1 MRQEQRFLLA
11 ITLMI
16 LVLVGTNIL
25 FPPIPPE
32 EVVGPEGDA
41 PGQLDGTGVTGVP
54 SAPLGGTDAGGGA
67 AASGDQSDPFAGPP
81 PTEPSS
87 LFPPVEVVATPAE
100 DTVVVEGPLY
110 RYSWSTL
117 GARLISAQLLAFE
130 SFDEGQEGQ
139 PVELISAGTG
149 GVLAMQLRL
158 GERTFDLGAR
168 SFEVEPADG
177 LRLNEGG
184 GPRTLTFRYRGP
196 AGLIFQTA
204 YTYDPSAYD
213 ILARTEVVGPD
224 VDLLVTG
231 MGSGL
236 GYNESSRSEEST
248 VMGYAWN
255 HVRDGVDDERLAQVD
270 CERIQ
275 EGPHRWA
282 ALKSKYFLFAL
293 IPGREGSEQY
303 LGGVIARPADGS
315 APVECDRRTR
325 RQWWQFWAPGDPVT
339 PHEIAVTQ
347 SLDASGVLD
356 YRVYLGPQERD
367 VLMAFENDL
376 EEANPYGYRWMRPIV
391 RPVVSVA
398 LSILNFL
405 HDVLDV
411 GYGWAIIIFGVMMR
425 VLLWPLNQKA
435 MRAQLRNMAVQPLLK
450 EIQTKYKDQPEKL
463 QKEMMKLY
471 KEHGF
476 NPLAGCLPMLL
487 PFPVLITLFFVFRN
501 TIQLRGESFLWLP
514 NLAAADPLYI
524 LPVVLGLSMVLMQF
538 ISVRSMPE
546 PNPQMKMM
554 MWIMPIFM
562 AVIFFRFASG
572 LNLYYA
578 TANIATLPQSLL
590 IAKERKQLRDKGPI
604 VQPHKSGD

>member
-54 SAPLGGTDAGGGA
+54 SAPLGGTDAAGGA
-67 AASGDQSDPFAGPP
+67 AASGDQSDPFAGLP

-184 GPRTLTFRYRGP
+184 GSRTLTFRYRDP

-204 YTYDPSAYD
+204 YTFDPSSYD
-213 ILARTEVVGPD
+213 ILARTEVIGPD

-236 GYNESSRSEEST
+236 GYNERSRSEEST
-248 VMGYAWN
+248 VMGYVWN
-255 HVRDGVDDERLAQVD
+255 HVRDGIDDERLTRVEE
-270 CERIQ
+270 ERIQ

-282 ALKSKYFLFAL
+282 ALKSKYFIFAL
-293 IPGREGSEQY
+293 IPGREGSEEY
-303 LGGVIARPADGS
+303 LGGVIARPA
-315 APVECDRRTR
+315 E
-325 RQWWQFWAPGDPVT
+325 GDDQAAIT
-339 PHEIAVTQ
+339 VTQ

-405 HDVLDV
+405 HDVLNV
-411 GYGWAIIIFGVMMR
+411 GYGWVLIIFGVMMR
-425 VLLWPLNQKA
+425 VLLFPLNQKA
-435 MRAQLRNMAVQPLLK
+435 MRAQMRNMAVQPLLK

-476 NPLAGCLPMLL
+476 NPLAGCLPMLV

-524 LPVVLGLSMVLMQF
+524 LPVLLGLSMFLMQF
-538 ISVRSMPE
+538 ITVRSMPE

-562 AVIFFRFASG
+562 AAIFFRFASG

-578 TANIATLPQSLL
+578 TANLATIPQQYL
-590 IAKERKQLRDKGPI
+590 IAKERRQLRDKGPI
-604 VQPHKSGD
+604 VQPHESNTLFTGD

>member
-32 EVVGPEGDA
+32 EVVSPEGDA

-54 SAPLGGTDAGGGA
+54 SAPLGGTDAARGA
-67 AASGDQSDPFAGPP
+67 AASGDQGDPLAGPP
-81 PTEPSS
+81 PTEPPS
-87 LFPPVEVVATPAE
+87 LFPPAEVVATPAE

-168 SFEVEPADG
+168 SFEVEPVDG

-184 GPRTLTFRYRGP
+184 GPRTLTFRYRDP

-204 YTYDPSAYD
+204 YTFDPSSYD
-213 ILARTEVVGPD
+213 ILARTEVVGPA

-236 GYNESSRSEEST
+236 GYNERSRSEEST
-248 VMGYAWN
+248 VMGYVWN
-255 HVRDGVDDERLAQVD
+255 HVRDGIDDERLTRVEE
-270 CERIQ
+270 ERIQ

-282 ALKSKYFLFAL
+282 ALKSKYFIFAL
-293 IPGREGSEQY
+293 IPGREGGEQY
-303 LGGVIARPADGS
+303 LGGVIARPA
-315 APVECDRRTR
+315 E
-325 RQWWQFWAPGDPVT
+325 GDDQAAIT
-339 PHEIAVTQ
+339 VTQ

-367 VLMAFENDL
+367 VLVAFENDL

-405 HDVLDV
+405 HRNLNV
-411 GYGWAIIIFGVMMR
+411 GYGWALIIFGVMMR

-435 MRAQLRNMAVQPLLK
+435 MRAQMRNMAAQPLLK

-476 NPLAGCLPMLL
+476 NPLGGCLPMLL

-514 NLAAADPLYI
+514 NLAGADPLYI
-524 LPVVLGLSMVLMQF
+524 LPVLLGLSMFLLMS
-538 ISVRSMPE
+538 ISARSMP

-554 MWIMPIFM
+554 RWIMPIFM
-562 AVIFFRFASG
+562 AAIFVRFASG

-578 TANIATLPQSLL
+578 VTNLATLPQSFL
-590 IAKERKQLRDKGPI
+590 IAKERQQVRDKGPI
-604 VQPHKSGD
+604 MQPHKSGD

>member
-54 SAPLGGTDAGGGA
+54 SAPLGGTDAAGGA
-67 AASGDQSDPFAGPP
+67 AASGDQSDPFAGLP

-184 GPRTLTFRYRGP
+184 GSRTLTFRYRDP

-204 YTYDPSAYD
+204 YTFDPSSYD
-213 ILARTEVVGPD
+213 ILARTEVLGPD

-236 GYNESSRSEEST
+236 GYNERSRSEEST
-248 VMGYAWN
+248 VMGYVWN
-255 HVRDGVDDERLAQVD
+255 HVRDGVDDERLTRVD
-270 CERIQ
+270 DERIQ

-282 ALKSKYFLFAL
+282 ALKSKYFIFAL
-293 IPGREGSEQY
+293 IPGREGGEQY
-303 LGGVIARPADGS
+303 LGGVIARPA
-315 APVECDRRTR
+315 E
-325 RQWWQFWAPGDPVT
+325 GDDQAAIT
-339 PHEIAVTQ
+339 VTQ

-356 YRVYLGPQERD
+356 YRVYLGPQERE

-405 HDVLDV
+405 HDVLNV
-411 GYGWAIIIFGVMMR
+411 GYGWVLIIFGVMMR
-425 VLLWPLNQKA
+425 VLLFPLNQKA
-435 MRAQLRNMAVQPLLK
+435 MRAQMRNMAVQPLLK

-476 NPLAGCLPMLL
+476 NPLAGCLPMLV

-524 LPVVLGLSMVLMQF
+524 LPVLLGLSMFLMQF
-538 ISVRSMPE
+538 ITVRSMPE

-554 MWIMPIFM
+554 MWIMPIMM
-562 AVIFFRFASG
+562 AAIFFRFASG

-578 TANIATLPQSLL
+578 TANLATIPQQYL
-590 IAKERKQLRDKGPI
+590 IAKERQQLRDKGGI
-604 VQPHKSGD
+604 VQPHESRISSLQQFS

>member
-54 SAPLGGTDAGGGA
+54 SAPLGGTDAAGGA
-67 AASGDQSDPFAGPP
+67 AASGDQSDPFAGLP

-184 GPRTLTFRYRGP
+184 GSRTLTFRYRDP

-204 YTYDPSAYD
+204 YTFDPSSYD
-213 ILARTEVVGPD
+213 ILARTEVLGPD

-236 GYNESSRSEEST
+236 GYNERSRSEEST
-248 VMGYAWN
+248 VMGYVWN
-255 HVRDGVDDERLAQVD
+255 HVRDGVDDERLTRVD
-270 CERIQ
+270 DERIQ

-282 ALKSKYFLFAL
+282 ALKSKYFIFAL
-293 IPGREGSEQY
+293 IPGREGGEQY
-303 LGGVIARPADGS
+303 LGGVIARPA
-315 APVECDRRTR
+315 E
-325 RQWWQFWAPGDPVT
+325 GDDQAAIT
-339 PHEIAVTQ
+339 VTQ

-356 YRVYLGPQERD
+356 YRVYLGPQERE

-405 HDVLDV
+405 HDVLNV
-411 GYGWAIIIFGVMMR
+411 GYGWVLIIFGVMMR
-425 VLLWPLNQKA
+425 VLLFPLNQKA
-435 MRAQLRNMAVQPLLK
+435 MRAQMRNMAVQPLLK

-471 KEHGF
+471 KDHGF
-476 NPLAGCLPMLL
+476 NPVAGCLPMLL

-524 LPVVLGLSMVLMQF
+524 LPVLLGLSMFLMQF
-538 ISVRSMPE
+538 ITVRSMPE

-554 MWIMPIFM
+554 MWIMPIMM
-562 AVIFFRFASG
+562 AAIFFRFASG

-578 TANIATLPQSLL
+578 TANLATIPQQIL
-590 IAKERKQLRDKGPI
+590 IAKERQQLRDKGGI
-604 VQPHKSGD
+604 VQPHESNTLFTGD

>member
-54 SAPLGGTDAGGGA
+54 SAPLGGA

-158 GERTFDLGAR
+158 GDRTFDLGAR

-184 GPRTLTFRYRGP
+184 GPRTLTFRYRDP

-204 YTYDPSAYD
+204 YTFDPSSYD
-213 ILARTEVVGPD
+213 ILARTEVIGPD

-236 GYNESSRSEEST
+236 GYNERSRREEST

-255 HVRDGVDDERLAQVD
+255 HVRDGIDDERLTQVD
-270 CERIQ
+270 SERIQ

-282 ALKSKYFLFAL
+282 ALKSKYFIFAL

-303 LGGVIARPADGS
+303 LGGVIARPAEGD
-315 APVECDRRTR
+315 DRAAIT
-325 RQWWQFWAPGDPVT
+325 
-339 PHEIAVTQ
+339 VTQ

-356 YRVYLGPQERD
+356 YRVYLGPQERE

-405 HDVLDV
+405 HDVLNV
-411 GYGWAIIIFGVMMR
+411 GYGWVLIIFGVMMR
-425 VLLWPLNQKA
+425 VLLFPLNQKA
-435 MRAQLRNMAVQPLLK
+435 MRAQMRNMAVQPLLK

-463 QKEMMKLY
+463 TKEMKKLY
-471 KEHGF
+471 TDHGF
-476 NPLAGCLPMLL
+476 NPVAGCLPMLL

-524 LPVVLGLSMVLMQF
+524 LPVLLGLSMFLMQF
-538 ISVRSMPE
+538 ITVRSMPE

-554 MWIMPIFM
+554 MWIMPIMM
-562 AVIFFRFASG
+562 AAIFFRFASG

-578 TANIATLPQSLL
+578 TANLATIPQQLL
-590 IAKERKQLRDKGPI
+590 IAKERQQLRDKGPI

>member
-11 ITLMI
+11 IMLMI

-54 SAPLGGTDAGGGA
+54 SAPLGGTDAAGGA

-158 GERTFDLGAR
+158 GERTFDLGAQ

-204 YTYDPSAYD
+204 YTFDPSSYD
-213 ILARTEVVGPD
+213 ILARTEVIGPD

-236 GYNESSRSEEST
+236 GYNERSRGEEST
-248 VMGYAWN
+248 VMGYVWN
-255 HVRDGVDDERLAQVD
+255 HVRDGVDDERLTRVD
-270 CERIQ
+270 DERIQ

-282 ALKSKYFLFAL
+282 ALKSKYFIFAL
-293 IPGREGSEQY
+293 IPGREGGEQY
-303 LGGVIARPADGS
+303 LGGVIARPA
-315 APVECDRRTR
+315 E
-325 RQWWQFWAPGDPVT
+325 GDDQAAIT
-339 PHEIAVTQ
+339 VTQ

-356 YRVYLGPQERD
+356 YRVYLGPQERE

-405 HDVLDV
+405 HDVLNV
-411 GYGWAIIIFGVMMR
+411 GYGWVLIIFGVMMR
-425 VLLWPLNQKA
+425 VLLFPLNQKA
-435 MRAQLRNMAVQPLLK
+435 MRAQMRNMAVQPLLK

-524 LPVVLGLSMVLMQF
+524 LPVLLGLSMFLMQF
-538 ISVRSMPE
+538 ITVRSMPE

-554 MWIMPIFM
+554 MWIMPIMM
-562 AVIFFRFASG
+562 AAIFFRFASG

-578 TANIATLPQSLL
+578 TANLATIPQQLL
-590 IAKERKQLRDKGPI
+590 IAKERQQLRDKGPI

>member
-54 SAPLGGTDAGGGA
+54 SAPLGGTDAAGGA
-67 AASGDQSDPFAGPP
+67 AASGDQSDPFAGLP

-184 GPRTLTFRYRGP
+184 GSRTLTFRYRDP

-204 YTYDPSAYD
+204 YTFDPSSYD
-213 ILARTEVVGPD
+213 ILARTEVLGPD

-236 GYNESSRSEEST
+236 GYNERSRSEEST
-248 VMGYAWN
+248 VMGYVWN
-255 HVRDGVDDERLAQVD
+255 HVRDGVDDERLTRVD
-270 CERIQ
+270 DERIQ

-282 ALKSKYFLFAL
+282 ALKSKYFIFAL
-293 IPGREGSEQY
+293 IPGREGGEQY
-303 LGGVIARPADGS
+303 LGGVIARPA
-315 APVECDRRTR
+315 E
-325 RQWWQFWAPGDPVT
+325 GDDQAAIT
-339 PHEIAVTQ
+339 VTQ

-356 YRVYLGPQERD
+356 YRVYLGPQERE

-405 HDVLDV
+405 HDVLNV
-411 GYGWAIIIFGVMMR
+411 GYGWVLIIFGVMMR
-425 VLLWPLNQKA
+425 VLLFPLNQKA
-435 MRAQLRNMAVQPLLK
+435 MRAQMRNMAVQPLLK

-476 NPLAGCLPMLL
+476 NPLAGCLPMLV

-524 LPVVLGLSMVLMQF
+524 LPVLLGLSMFLMQF
-538 ISVRSMPE
+538 ITVRSMPE

-554 MWIMPIFM
+554 MWIMPIMM
-562 AVIFFRFASG
+562 AAIFFRFASG

-578 TANIATLPQSLL
+578 TANLATIPQQYL
-590 IAKERKQLRDKGPI
+590 IAKERQQLRDKGGI
-604 VQPHKSGD
+604 VQPHESNTLFRVD

>member
-54 SAPLGGTDAGGGA
+54 SAPLGGTDAAGGA

-81 PTEPSS
+81 PPEPSS

-117 GARLISAQLLAFE
+117 GARLISVQLLAFE

-149 GVLAMQLRL
+149 GALAMQLRI

-184 GPRTLTFRYRGP
+184 GPRTLTFRYRDP

-204 YTYDPSAYD
+204 YTFDPSSYD

-236 GYNESSRSEEST
+236 GYNERSRSEEST

-255 HVRDGVDDERLAQVD
+255 HVRDGVDDERLARVD
-270 CERIQ
+270 SEIQ

-282 ALKSKYFLFAL
+282 ALKSKYFIFAL
-293 IPGREGSEQY
+293 IPGREGSEEY
-303 LGGVIARPADGS
+303 LGGVIARPAEGA
-315 APVECDRRTR
+315 APVEGNLLERE
-325 RQWWQFWAPGDPVT
+325 WWRFWAPRDPVT

-347 SLDASGVLD
+347 SLDASGVVD

-367 VLMAFENDL
+367 LLMAFENDL

-405 HDVLDV
+405 HRNLNV
-411 GYGWAIIIFGVMMR
+411 GYGWCLIIFGVMMR
-425 VLLWPLNQKA
+425 VLLFPLNQKA
-435 MRAQLRNMAVQPLLK
+435 MRAQMRNMAVQPLLK
-450 EIQTKYKDQPEKL
+450 EIQKKYKDQPDKL

-471 KEHGF
+471 KDHGF

-487 PFPVLITLFFVFRN
+487 PFPVLVTLFFVFRN

-524 LPVVLGLSMVLMQF
+524 LPVLLGLSMFLMQF
-538 ISVRSMPE
+538 ITVRSMPE

-554 MWIMPIFM
+554 MWIMPIMM
-562 AVIFFRFASG
+562 AAIFFRFASG

-578 TANIATLPQSLL
+578 TANLATIPQQLL
-590 IAKERKQLRDKGPI
+590 IAKERQQLRDKGPI

>member
-149 GVLAMQLRL
+149 GALAMQLRL

-184 GPRTLTFRYRGP
+184 GSRTLTFRYRDP

-204 YTYDPSAYD
+204 YTFDPSSYD
-213 ILARTEVVGPD
+213 ILARTEVVGPA

-255 HVRDGVDDERLAQVD
+255 HLRDGVDDERLSRVD
-270 CERIQ
+270 SERIQ

-282 ALKSKYFLFAL
+282 ALKSKYFIFAL

-303 LGGVIARPADGS
+303 LGGVIARPA
-315 APVECDRRTR
+315 E
-325 RQWWQFWAPGDPVT
+325 GDDQAAIT
-339 PHEIAVTQ
+339 VTQ

-356 YRVYLGPQERD
+356 YRVYLGPQERE

-405 HDVLDV
+405 HDVLNV
-411 GYGWAIIIFGVMMR
+411 GYGWVLIIFGVMMR
-425 VLLWPLNQKA
+425 VLLFPLNQKA
-435 MRAQLRNMAVQPLLK
+435 MRAQMRNMAVQPLLK

-463 QKEMMKLY
+463 TKEMKKLY
-471 KEHGF
+471 TDHGF
-476 NPLAGCLPMLL
+476 NPVAGCLPMLL

-524 LPVVLGLSMVLMQF
+524 LPVLLGLSMFLMQF
-538 ISVRSMPE
+538 ITVRSMPE

-554 MWIMPIFM
+554 MWIMPIMM
-562 AVIFFRFASG
+562 AAIFFRFASG

-578 TANIATLPQSLL
+578 TANLATIPQQLL
-590 IAKERKQLRDKGPI
+590 IAKERQQLRDKGPI
-604 VQPHKSGD
+604 VQPHKSKSGD

>member
-32 EVVGPEGDA
+32 EVVSPEGDA

-54 SAPLGGTDAGGGA
+54 SAPLGGTDAAGGA
-67 AASGDQSDPFAGPP
+67 AASGDQSDPFAGLP

-184 GPRTLTFRYRGP
+184 GSRTLTFRYRDP

-204 YTYDPSAYD
+204 YTFDPSSYD
-213 ILARTEVVGPD
+213 ILARTEVIGPD

-236 GYNESSRSEEST
+236 GYNERSRSEEST
-248 VMGYAWN
+248 VMGYVWN
-255 HVRDGVDDERLAQVD
+255 HVRDGIDDERLTRVEE
-270 CERIQ
+270 ERIQ

-282 ALKSKYFLFAL
+282 ALKSKYFIFAL
-293 IPGREGSEQY
+293 IPGREGSEEY
-303 LGGVIARPADGS
+303 LGGVIARPA
-315 APVECDRRTR
+315 E
-325 RQWWQFWAPGDPVT
+325 GDDQAAIT
-339 PHEIAVTQ
+339 VTQ

-405 HDVLDV
+405 HDVLNV
-411 GYGWAIIIFGVMMR
+411 GYGWVLIIFGVMMR
-425 VLLWPLNQKA
+425 VLLFPLNQKA
-435 MRAQLRNMAVQPLLK
+435 MRAQMRNMAVQPLLK

-476 NPLAGCLPMLL
+476 NPLAGCLPMLV

-524 LPVVLGLSMVLMQF
+524 LPVLLGLSMFLMQF
-538 ISVRSMPE
+538 ITVRSMPE

-562 AVIFFRFASG
+562 AAIFFRFASG

-578 TANIATLPQSLL
+578 TANLATIPQQYL
-590 IAKERKQLRDKGPI
+590 IAKERRQLRDKGPI
-604 VQPHKSGD
+604 VQPHESNTLFTGD

>member
-1 MRQEQRFLLA
+1 
-11 ITLMI
+11 
-16 LVLVGTNIL
+16 
-25 FPPIPPE
+25 
-32 EVVGPEGDA
+32 
-41 PGQLDGTGVTGVP
+41 
-54 SAPLGGTDAGGGA
+54 
-67 AASGDQSDPFAGPP
+67 
-81 PTEPSS
+81 
-87 LFPPVEVVATPAE
+87 
-100 DTVVVEGPLY
+100 
-110 RYSWSTL
+110 
-117 GARLISAQLLAFE
+117 LLAFE

-149 GVLAMQLRL
+149 GALAMQLRV

-184 GPRTLTFRYRGP
+184 GSRTLTFRYRDP

-204 YTYDPSAYD
+204 YTFDPSSYD
-213 ILARTEVVGPD
+213 ILARTEVVGPA

-255 HVRDGVDDERLAQVD
+255 HLRDGVDDERLSRVD
-270 CERIQ
+270 SERIQ

-282 ALKSKYFLFAL
+282 ALKSKYFIFAL

-303 LGGVIARPADGS
+303 LGGVIARPA
-315 APVECDRRTR
+315 E
-325 RQWWQFWAPGDPVT
+325 GDDQAAIT
-339 PHEIAVTQ
+339 VTQ

-356 YRVYLGPQERD
+356 YRVYLGPQERE

-405 HDVLDV
+405 HDVLNV
-411 GYGWAIIIFGVMMR
+411 GYGWVLIIFGVMMR
-425 VLLWPLNQKA
+425 VLLFPLNQKA
-435 MRAQLRNMAVQPLLK
+435 MRAQMRNMAVQPLLK

-463 QKEMMKLY
+463 TKEMKKLY
-471 KEHGF
+471 TDHGF
-476 NPLAGCLPMLL
+476 NPVAGCLPMLL

-524 LPVVLGLSMVLMQF
+524 LPVLLGLSMFLMQF
-538 ISVRSMPE
+538 ITVRSMPE

-554 MWIMPIFM
+554 MWIMPIMM
-562 AVIFFRFASG
+562 AAIFFRFASG

-578 TANIATLPQSLL
+578 TANLATIPQQLL
-590 IAKERKQLRDKGPI
+590 IAKERQQLRDKGPI
-604 VQPHKSGD
+604 VQPHKSKSGD

>member
-54 SAPLGGTDAGGGA
+54 SAPLGGTDAAGGA
-67 AASGDQSDPFAGPP
+67 AASGDQSDPFAGLP

-204 YTYDPSAYD
+204 YTFDPSSYD
-213 ILARTEVVGPD
+213 ILARTEVIGPD

-236 GYNESSRSEEST
+236 GYNERSRGEEST
-248 VMGYAWN
+248 VMGYVWN
-255 HVRDGVDDERLAQVD
+255 HVRDGVDDERLTRVD
-270 CERIQ
+270 DERIQ

-282 ALKSKYFLFAL
+282 ALKSKYFIFAL
-293 IPGREGSEQY
+293 IPGREGGEQY
-303 LGGVIARPADGS
+303 LGGVIARPA
-315 APVECDRRTR
+315 E
-325 RQWWQFWAPGDPVT
+325 GDDQAAIT
-339 PHEIAVTQ
+339 VTQ

-356 YRVYLGPQERD
+356 YRVYLGPQERE

-405 HDVLDV
+405 HDVLNV
-411 GYGWAIIIFGVMMR
+411 GYGWVLIIFGVMMR
-425 VLLWPLNQKA
+425 VLLFPLNQKA
-435 MRAQLRNMAVQPLLK
+435 MRAQMRNMAVQPLLK

-471 KEHGF
+471 KDHGF
-476 NPLAGCLPMLL
+476 NPVAGCLPMLL

-524 LPVVLGLSMVLMQF
+524 LPVLLGLSMFLMQF
-538 ISVRSMPE
+538 ITVRSMPE

-554 MWIMPIFM
+554 MWIMPIMM
-562 AVIFFRFASG
+562 AAIFFRFASG

-578 TANIATLPQSLL
+578 TANLATIPQQIL
-590 IAKERKQLRDKGPI
+590 IAKERQQLRDKGGI
-604 VQPHKSGD
+604 VQPHESNTLFTGD

>member
-139 PVELISAGTG
+139 RVELISAGTG

-184 GPRTLTFRYRGP
+184 GSRTLTFRYRDP

-204 YTYDPSAYD
+204 YTFDPSSYD
-213 ILARTEVVGPD
+213 ILARTEVVGPA

-255 HVRDGVDDERLAQVD
+255 HVRDGVDDTRFAQVD

-303 LGGVIARPADGS
+303 LGGVIARPA
-315 APVECDRRTR
+315 E
-325 RQWWQFWAPGDPVT
+325 GDDQAAIT
-339 PHEIAVTQ
+339 VTQ

-356 YRVYLGPQERD
+356 YRVYLGPQERE

-405 HDVLDV
+405 HDVLNV
-411 GYGWAIIIFGVMMR
+411 GYGWVLIIFGVMMR
-425 VLLWPLNQKA
+425 VLLFPLNQKA
-435 MRAQLRNMAVQPLLK
+435 MRAQMRNMAVQPLLK

-463 QKEMMKLY
+463 TKEMKKLY
-471 KEHGF
+471 TDHGF
-476 NPLAGCLPMLL
+476 NPVAGCLPMLL

-524 LPVVLGLSMVLMQF
+524 LPVLLGLSMFLMQF
-538 ISVRSMPE
+538 ITVRSMPE

-554 MWIMPIFM
+554 MWIMPIMM
-562 AVIFFRFASG
+562 AAIFFRFASG

-578 TANIATLPQSLL
+578 TANLATIPQQLL
-590 IAKERKQLRDKGPI
+590 IAKERQQLRDKGPI
-604 VQPHKSGD
+604 VQPHKSKSGD

>member
-54 SAPLGGTDAGGGA
+54 SAPLGGTDAA
-67 AASGDQSDPFAGPP
+67 GDQSDPFAGPP

-139 PVELISAGTG
+139 PVELISAGTS

-168 SFEVEPADG
+168 SFEVEPVDG

-184 GPRTLTFRYRGP
+184 GPRTLTFRYRDP

-204 YTYDPSAYD
+204 YTFDPSSYD

-255 HVRDGVDDERLAQVD
+255 HVRDGVDDERHAQVD
-270 CERIQ
+270 SPRIQ

-282 ALKSKYFLFAL
+282 ALKSKYFIFAL
-293 IPGREGSEQY
+293 IPGREGSEEY
-303 LGGVIARPADGS
+303 LGGVIARPYEGP
-315 APVECDRRTR
+315 APVEGNLPEPE
-325 RQWWQFWAPGDPVT
+325 WWQFWAPSDPVT

-367 VLMAFENDL
+367 VLVAFENDL

-405 HDVLDV
+405 HRNLNV

-435 MRAQLRNMAVQPLLK
+435 MRAQMRNMAAQPLLK

-476 NPLAGCLPMLL
+476 NPLGGCLPMLL

-514 NLAAADPLYI
+514 NLASADPLYI
-524 LPVVLGLSMVLMQF
+524 LPVLLGLSMFLLMS
-538 ISVRSMPE
+538 ISARSMP

-554 MWIMPIFM
+554 RWIMPIFM
-562 AVIFFRFASG
+562 AVIFVRFASG

-578 TANIATLPQSLL
+578 VTNLATLPQSFL
-590 IAKERKQLRDKGPI
+590 IAKERQQVRDKGPI
-604 VQPHKSGD
+604 MQPHKSGD

>member
-25 FPPIPPE
+25 FPPILPE
-32 EVVGPEGDA
+32 EVAGPEGDA

-54 SAPLGGTDAGGGA
+54 SAPLSGTDAAGGV
-67 AASGDQSDPFAGPP
+67 AASGDQGDPFAGPP

-87 LFPPVEVVATPAE
+87 LFPPVEVVAIPAE

-117 GARLISAQLLAFE
+117 GARLISVQLLAFE

-139 PVELISAGTG
+139 PAELISAGTG
-149 GVLAMQLRL
+149 GALAMQLRV

-184 GPRTLTFRYRGP
+184 GPQTLTFRYRDP

-204 YTYDPSAYD
+204 YTFDPSSYD

-248 VMGYAWN
+248 VMGYVWN
-255 HVRDGVDDERLAQVD
+255 HVRDGIDDERLTRVD
-270 CERIQ
+270 EERIQ

-282 ALKSKYFLFAL
+282 ALKSKYFIFAL
-293 IPGREGSEQY
+293 IPGREGSEEY
-303 LGGVIARPADGS
+303 LGGVIARPAEGEDQ
-315 APVECDRRTR
+315 AAIT
-325 RQWWQFWAPGDPVT
+325 
-339 PHEIAVTQ
+339 VTQ
-347 SLDASGVLD
+347 SLGASGVLD

-405 HDVLDV
+405 HRNLNV
-411 GYGWAIIIFGVMMR
+411 GYGWALIIFGVMMR
-425 VLLWPLNQKA
+425 VLLFPLNQKA
-435 MRAQLRNMAVQPLLK
+435 MRAQMRNMAVQPLLK

-463 QKEMMKLY
+463 QKEMMRLY

-524 LPVVLGLSMVLMQF
+524 LPVLLGLSMFLMQF
-538 ISVRSMPE
+538 ITVRSMPE

-554 MWIMPIFM
+554 MWIMPIVM

-578 TANIATLPQSLL
+578 TANLATIPQQYL
-590 IAKERKQLRDKGPI
+590 IAKERQQLRDKGGPI
-604 VQPHKSGD
+604 MQPHKSGD

>member
-1 MRQEQRFLLA
+1 
-11 ITLMI
+11 
-16 LVLVGTNIL
+16 
-25 FPPIPPE
+25 
-32 EVVGPEGDA
+32 
-41 PGQLDGTGVTGVP
+41 
-54 SAPLGGTDAGGGA
+54 
-67 AASGDQSDPFAGPP
+67 
-81 PTEPSS
+81 
-87 LFPPVEVVATPAE
+87 
-100 DTVVVEGPLY
+100 
-110 RYSWSTL
+110 
-117 GARLISAQLLAFE
+117 
-130 SFDEGQEGQ
+130 
-139 PVELISAGTG
+139 
-149 GVLAMQLRL
+149 MQLRL

-184 GPRTLTFRYRGP
+184 GSRTLTFRYRDP

-204 YTYDPSAYD
+204 YTFDPSSYD
-213 ILARTEVVGPD
+213 ILARTEVIGPD

-236 GYNESSRSEEST
+236 GYNERSRSEEST
-248 VMGYAWN
+248 VMGYVWN
-255 HVRDGVDDERLAQVD
+255 HVRDGVDDERLTRVD
-270 CERIQ
+270 DERIQ

-282 ALKSKYFLFAL
+282 ALKSKYFIFAL
-293 IPGREGSEQY
+293 IPGREGGEQY
-303 LGGVIARPADGS
+303 LGGVIARPA
-315 APVECDRRTR
+315 E
-325 RQWWQFWAPGDPVT
+325 GDDQAAIT
-339 PHEIAVTQ
+339 VTQ

-356 YRVYLGPQERD
+356 YRVYLGPQERE

-405 HDVLDV
+405 HDVLNV
-411 GYGWAIIIFGVMMR
+411 GYGWVLIIFGVMMR
-425 VLLWPLNQKA
+425 VLLFPLNQKA
-435 MRAQLRNMAVQPLLK
+435 MRAQMRNMAVQPLLK

-471 KEHGF
+471 KDHGF
-476 NPLAGCLPMLL
+476 NPVAGCLPMLL

-524 LPVVLGLSMVLMQF
+524 LPVLLGLSMFLMQF
-538 ISVRSMPE
+538 ITVRSMPE

-554 MWIMPIFM
+554 MWIMPIMM
-562 AVIFFRFASG
+562 AAIFFRFASG

-578 TANIATLPQSLL
+578 TANLATIPQQIL
-590 IAKERKQLRDKGPI
+590 IAKERQQLRDKGGI
-604 VQPHKSGD
+604 VQPHESNTLFTGD

>member
-11 ITLMI
+11 IMLMI

-32 EVVGPEGDA
+32 EVAGPEGDA

-54 SAPLGGTDAGGGA
+54 SAPLGGTDAA
-67 AASGDQSDPFAGPP
+67 GDQSDPFAGPP

-184 GPRTLTFRYRGP
+184 GPRTLTFRYRDP

-204 YTYDPSAYD
+204 YTFDPSSYD

-248 VMGYAWN
+248 VMGYVWN
-255 HVRDGVDDERLAQVD
+255 HVRDGIDDERLTRVD
-270 CERIQ
+270 DERIQ

-282 ALKSKYFLFAL
+282 ALKSKYFIFAL
-293 IPGREGSEQY
+293 IPGREGGEQY
-303 LGGVIARPADGS
+303 LGGVIARPA
-315 APVECDRRTR
+315 E
-325 RQWWQFWAPGDPVT
+325 GDDQAAIT
-339 PHEIAVTQ
+339 VTQ

-356 YRVYLGPQERD
+356 YRVYLGPQERE

-398 LSILNFL
+398 LLILNFL
-405 HDVLDV
+405 HDVLNV
-411 GYGWAIIIFGVMMR
+411 GYGWVLIIFGVMMR

-435 MRAQLRNMAVQPLLK
+435 MRSQMRNMAVQPLMK
-450 EIQTKYKDQPEKL
+450 EIQTKYKGQNEKL

-476 NPLAGCLPMLL
+476 NPLGGCLPMLL

-524 LPVVLGLSMVLMQF
+524 LPVLLGLSMFLLMS
-538 ISVRSMPE
+538 ISARSMP

-554 MWIMPIFM
+554 RWIMPIMM
-562 AVIFFRFASG
+562 AGIFFRFASG
-572 LNLYYA
+572 LCLYYA
-578 TANIATLPQSLL
+578 VSNLATLPQQIL
-590 IAKERKQLRDKGPI
+590 IAKERQQVKDKGPI

>member
-1 MRQEQRFLLA
+1 M
-11 ITLMI
+11 
-16 LVLVGTNIL
+16 GTNIL

-54 SAPLGGTDAGGGA
+54 SAPLGGTDAA
-67 AASGDQSDPFAGPP
+67 GDQSDPFAGPP

-184 GPRTLTFRYRGP
+184 GPRTLTFRYRDP

-204 YTYDPSAYD
+204 YTFDPSSYD
-213 ILARTEVVGPD
+213 ILARTEVVGPA

-236 GYNESSRSEEST
+236 GYNERSRSEEST
-248 VMGYAWN
+248 VMGYVWN
-255 HVRDGVDDERLAQVD
+255 HVRDGIDDERLTRVEE
-270 CERIQ
+270 ERIQ

-282 ALKSKYFLFAL
+282 ALKSKYFIFAL
-293 IPGREGSEQY
+293 IPGRGGSEEY
-303 LGGVIARPADGS
+303 LGGVIARPA
-315 APVECDRRTR
+315 E
-325 RQWWQFWAPGDPVT
+325 GDDQAAIT
-339 PHEIAVTQ
+339 VTQ

-405 HDVLDV
+405 HDVLNV
-411 GYGWAIIIFGVMMR
+411 GYGWVLIIFGVMMR
-425 VLLWPLNQKA
+425 VLLFPLNQKA
-435 MRAQLRNMAVQPLLK
+435 MRAQMRNMAVQPLLK

-476 NPLAGCLPMLL
+476 NPLAGCLPMLV

-524 LPVVLGLSMVLMQF
+524 LPVLLGLSMFLLMS
-538 ISVRSMPE
+538 ISARSMP

-554 MWIMPIFM
+554 RWIMPIMM
-562 AVIFFRFASG
+562 AGIFFRFASG
-572 LNLYYA
+572 LCLYYA
-578 TANIATLPQSLL
+578 VSNLATLPQQIL
-590 IAKERKQLRDKGPI
+590 IAKERQQVKDKGPI

>member
-11 ITLMI
+11 IMLMI

-32 EVVGPEGDA
+32 EVVSPEGDA

-184 GPRTLTFRYRGP
+184 GPRTLTFRYRDP
-196 AGLIFQTA
+196 AGLIFQTD
-204 YTYDPSAYD
+204 YTFDPSSYD
-213 ILARTEVVGPD
+213 IVARTEVVGPD

-248 VMGYAWN
+248 VMGYVWN
-255 HVRDGVDDERLAQVD
+255 HVRDGIDDERLTRVD
-270 CERIQ
+270 DERIQ

-282 ALKSKYFLFAL
+282 ALKSKYFIFAL
-293 IPGREGSEQY
+293 IPGREGGEQY
-303 LGGVIARPADGS
+303 LGGVIARPA
-315 APVECDRRTR
+315 E
-325 RQWWQFWAPGDPVT
+325 GDDQAAIT
-339 PHEIAVTQ
+339 VTQ

-356 YRVYLGPQERD
+356 YRVYLGPQERE

-435 MRAQLRNMAVQPLLK
+435 MRSQMRNMAVQPLMK
-450 EIQTKYKDQPEKL
+450 EIQTKYKGQPEKL

-476 NPLAGCLPMLL
+476 NPLGGCLPMLL

-524 LPVVLGLSMVLMQF
+524 LPVLLGLSMFLLMS
-538 ISVRSMPE
+538 ISARSMP

-554 MWIMPIFM
+554 RWIMPIMM
-562 AVIFFRFASG
+562 AGIFFRFASG
-572 LNLYYA
+572 LCLYYA
-578 TANIATLPQSLL
+578 VSNLATLPQQIL
-590 IAKERKQLRDKGPI
+590 IAKERQQVKDKGPI